1 MAVLLD
7 YIWQSTFCLLFFYGI
22 YFFFLRNEKAFNL
35 TRIYILL
42 TPLLALSFPLINIPV
57 SFKKPDIS
65 LEQTQFFRAFSAQ
78 ETSEEIAAT
87 FGLPEITVQSTKL
100 PFLWEIKD
108 YLILAYIAIVFL
120 LSLRFFWNFIQL
132 RMIIEKG
139 WYNAHYDLKNK
150 LFFIPTFGLTPF
162 FSFFDKLFWDD
173 TQELLP
179 QEKEHIFKHEI
190 EHIRQ
195 GHSYDVLYYQVLS
208 IIFWFNPAIHLMKA
222 ALVDTHEYLADDRV
236 IRQSSS
242 RESYSRLIVKIAF
255 KSIDLPIGNYFIQ
268 STTLKRILMLK
279 NPNKTNW
286 VKLVMILPFSLIL
299 MGLISMKTVK
309 IQLQPEKNNEKEIL
323 SSPPEIIDLDLNLIT
338 PQEEKTVDD
347 PKIKD
352 FIELEND
359 TSVEPSKDF
368 STFFSRNLKY
378 PLEARQENK
387 TGLVIVEFQIDQNGQ
402 ITDHKFTRAS
412 YGIFKE
418 EVERVLKANQNKWK
432 VDGDKFSYTAS
443 LGIVFKLDGKPS
455 PNTQTLELDHMI
467 TVTAYQGNDNFD
479 KRILPAPRIEKPALR
494 MKNE

>member
-35 TRIYILL
+35 ARIYILV

-57 SFKKPDIS
+57 SFEKPDIS

-87 FGLPEITVQSTKL
+87 FGLPEVTVQSTKL

-108 YLILAYIAIVFL
+108 YLILAYFAIIFL

-132 RMIIEKG
+132 RMIVERG
-139 WYNAHYDLKNK
+139 WYNARYDLKNK

-179 QEKEHIFKHEI
+179 QEKEHILKHEI

-222 ALVDTHEYLADDRV
+222 ALVDVHEYLADDRV

-255 KSIDLPIGNYFIQ
+255 KDIGLPIGNYFVQ
-268 STTLKRILMLK
+268 STTLKRILMIK
-279 NPNKTNW
+279 SPNKTNW
-286 VKLVMILPFSLIL
+286 AKLILILPLSIML
-299 MGLISMKTVK
+299 MALISMKTVK
-309 IQLQPEKNNEKEIL
+309 VHTDSEKDNKLEMLSSSSEIL
-323 SSPPEIIDLDLNLIT
+323 NLDLDYIT
-338 PQEEKTVDD
+338 LQADGIVQ
-347 PKIKD
+347 
-352 FIELEND
+352 D
-359 TSVEPSKDF
+359 TDLTDLPNMDAETSAEPGKDF
-368 STFFSRNLKY
+368 STFLLKNLKY

-387 TGLVIVEFQIDQNGQ
+387 TGLVIVELQLDQNGK
-402 ITDHKFTRAS
+402 ITDHQFTRAS
-412 YGIFKE
+412 YGFFKE
-418 EVERVLKANQNKWK
+418 EAERVLKANQNKWK
-432 VDGDKFSYTAS
+432 VDGDKLSYSVS
-443 LGIVFKLDGKPS
+443 LGIVFRLDGKPS
-455 PNTQTLELDHMI
+455 PNTQALELDHLV
-467 TVTAYQGNDNFD
+467 TVTAYQGSENYD
-479 KRILPAPRIEKPALR
+479 KRVPPAPRIEKPELR
-494 MKNE
+494 IKDE